1 MTASVIPF
9 VVIVAALATI
19 AWLGLVRAKN
29 RTQSALWGAFSR
41 TSASALFLI
50 SGVVG
55 YGLQKELAIFADSRW
70 TGAVIWP
77 QVWFGLGLIPVAVFC
92 WFRAVRETDRR
103 LGLK

>member
-1 MTASVIPF
+1 MRTLGRVQHDIDF
-9 VVIVAALATI
+9 HAL
-19 AWLGLVRAKN
+19 
-29 RTQSALWGAFSR
+29 SHP
-41 TSASALFLI
+41 
-50 SGVVG
+50 GVVG

>member
-1 MTASVIPF
+1 MTESVIPF
-9 VVIVAALATI
+9 VVVVAVLATI
-19 AWLGLVRAKN
+19 AWLGPARAKS
-29 RTQSALWGAFSR
+29 RTQSALWGAFST

-50 SGVVG
+50 SGIVG
-55 YGLQKELAIFADSRW
+55 YGLQKGPAIFADSRW

-92 WFRAVRETDRR
+92 WFRAMRETDRR